1 MVRLARQVRFS
12 INPFR
17 DQDADG
23 ANAYASRPAGE
34 GLALFL
40 ELTIELVGPV
50 ASDTGFVVNVTDM
63 DRIARQFAVPVFARG
78 IRQPYRRGCPIGL
91 DRIVQMLRQCASE
104 LAGRFGA
111 AEVDRLIL
119 NLNPYRKLT
128 MDAKEP
134 HVLHFSEKF
143 EFAAMHKLWNDAFSD
158 ERNFEVFGKC
168 AHPTGHGHNYVVDVS
183 VSVAVD
189 AADFE
194 TGRFQQ
200 TVETELIS
208 LLDHKNLNADLDDF
222 REAIPT
228 VENLATFAWRRLVG
242 KFDPARLHSVTIWES
257 DRTYCTCTGP
267 EGSDWAPENR

>member
-17 DQDADG
+17 DHDHPG
-23 ANAYASRPAGE
+23 ANAYASKPAGE

-40 ELTIELVGPV
+40 ELTIEIVGPV
-50 ASDTGFVVNVTDM
+50 APDTGFVVNVMDM
-63 DRIARQFAVPVFARG
+63 DRVARRAALPVFAQG
-78 IRQPYRRGCPIGL
+78 VRQHYRRGRPIGL
-91 DRIVQMLRQCASE
+91 DSVAQMLRRAQQQ
-104 LAGRFGA
+104 LTGQFGA

-134 HVLHFSEKF
+134 SRCPSGLHFSEKF
-143 EFAAMHKLWNDAFSD
+143 EFAAMHKLWNDAFSE

-168 AHPTGHGHNYVVDVS
+168 AHPTGHGHNYIVDVT
-183 VSVAVD
+183 VSLPAD
-189 AADFE
+189 AAAFE

-208 LLDHKNLNADLDDF
+208 LLDHKNLNADLDEF
-222 REAIPT
+222 RETIPT
-228 VENLATFAWRRLVG
+228 VENLATFAWRCLVG
-242 KFDPARLHSVTIWES
+242 KFDPAQLHSVTVWES
-257 DRTYCTCTGP
+257 DRTYCTCCG
-267 EGSDWAPENR
+267 

>member
-12 INPFR
+12 INPFH
-17 DQDADG
+17 DQDAPG

-50 ASDTGFVVNVTDM
+50 APETGFVVNVMEM
-63 DRIARQFAVPVFARG
+63 DRIARQCAVPVFAQGVRD
-78 IRQPYRRGCPIGL
+78 RYRCGRPVGL
-91 DRIVQMLRQCASE
+91 DLVVQMLRQAQQQ

-128 MDAKEP
+128 MDAREP

-143 EFAAMHKLWNDAFSD
+143 EFAAMHKLWNDAFS
-158 ERNFEVFGKC
+158 ERRNFEVFGKC
-168 AHPTGHGHNYVVDVS
+168 AHPTGHGHNYIVDVT
-183 VSVAVD
+183 VSMPSD
-189 AADFE
+189 AAGFE

-200 TVETELIS
+200 TVEAELIS
-208 LLDHKNLNADLDDF
+208 LLDHKNLNADLDEF

-228 VENLATFAWRRLVG
+228 VENLAAFAWRRLVG
-242 KFDPARLHSVTIWES
+242 KFDPAQLHSVTVWES
-257 DRTYCTCTGP
+257 DRTYCTCSG
-267 EGSDWAPENR
+267 

>member
-17 DQDADG
+17 EQDAPG

-50 ASDTGFVVNVTDM
+50 APETGFVVNVMEM
-63 DRIARQFAVPVFARG
+63 DRIARQSAVPVFAQGVRD
-78 IRQPYRRGCPIGL
+78 RYRCGCPVGL
-91 DRIVQMLRQCASE
+91 DLVVQMLGQAQQQ
-104 LAGRFGA
+104 LAGRFGD

-128 MDAKEP
+128 MDSKEP

-143 EFAAMHKLWNDAFSD
+143 EFAAMHKLWNDAFS
-158 ERNFEVFGKC
+158 EQRNFEVFGKC
-168 AHPTGHGHNYVVDVS
+168 AHPTGHGHNYIVDVT
-183 VSVAVD
+183 VSMPAS
-189 AADFE
+189 AARFE

-208 LLDHKNLNADLDDF
+208 LLDHKNLNADLDEF
-222 REAIPT
+222 REVIPT
-228 VENLATFAWRRLVG
+228 VENLAAFAWRRLVG
-242 KFDPARLHSVTIWES
+242 KFDPVQLHSVTVWES
-257 DRTYCTCTGP
+257 DRTYCTCSG
-267 EGSDWAPENR
+267 